1 MLPLWLFLRGGLEVR
16 LPLEGKAFLLLP
28 GLPPFSLPFRGWYA
42 IMISV

>member
-28 GLPPFSLPFRGWYA
+28 GPPPFFVA
-42 IMISV
+42 F